1 MRRRDESDEQYI
13 ARLTHVRVTDHNLVD
28 MKHAGMC
35 KNATALFLYDNRINR
50 ITNLERCTRLTHV
63 CLQHNNIRRLE
74 GLHTLYNLKKLRL
87 GHNAITVVEG
97 LHNCYELEELHIEDQ
112 KLPPGETL
120 VFDPRSL
127 RGIKNSLQILNVSG
141 NRVEEVLGLVQL
153 RGLRQLNL
161 SNNFVRSLREL
172 TQLLHSNLA
181 LQRLW
186 VDNNPI
192 CHVKKYRDTIIANS
206 PRLVTLDERAVTDLT
221 RQFVINLKMH
231 LNSSKGTRAIAGSG
245 AGSAAST
252 SQLNVAKVPKFPS
265 KFSAQNP
272 HWLPPLPTKRGMQN

>member
-1 MRRRDESDEQYI
+1 MARAHGSAQRAARAASRVPRSRQVANAEGVGTDPDVLSLAVISVPYPPSLPLPGAVARR
-13 ARLTHVRVTDHNLVD
+13 ARG
-28 MKHAGMC
+28 MQKHAGMC

-127 RGIKNSLQILNVSG
+127 RGKHAVCRVSCVVRVPRRQRDLPRHRSSLGGGRRAAGGRRCARRRVVCVAPDDAVARACTEAWQFILCFLAFGGASGLACRALVPPPSRTQHSTVSW
-141 NRVEEVLGLVQL
+141 
-153 RGLRQLNL
+153 
-161 SNNFVRSLREL
+161 RS
-172 TQLLHSNLA
+172 
-181 LQRLW
+181 
-186 VDNNPI
+186 
-192 CHVKKYRDTIIANS
+192 
-206 PRLVTLDERAVTDLT
+206 
-221 RQFVINLKMH
+221 F
-231 LNSSKGTRAIAGSG
+231 
-245 AGSAAST
+245 
-252 SQLNVAKVPKFPS
+252 
-265 KFSAQNP
+265 
-272 HWLPPLPTKRGMQN
+272 

>member
-1 MRRRDESDEQYI
+1 MARAVACAVGTI
-13 ARLTHVRVTDHNLVD
+13 ASCHSR
-28 MKHAGMC
+28 
-35 KNATALFLYDNRINR
+35 F
-50 ITNLERCTRLTHV
+50 
-63 CLQHNNIRRLE
+63 
-74 GLHTLYNLKKLRL
+74 
-87 GHNAITVVEG
+87 
-97 LHNCYELEELHIEDQ
+97 
-112 KLPPGETL
+112 P
-120 VFDPRSL
+120 
-127 RGIKNSLQILNVSG
+127 GIKNSLQILNVSG